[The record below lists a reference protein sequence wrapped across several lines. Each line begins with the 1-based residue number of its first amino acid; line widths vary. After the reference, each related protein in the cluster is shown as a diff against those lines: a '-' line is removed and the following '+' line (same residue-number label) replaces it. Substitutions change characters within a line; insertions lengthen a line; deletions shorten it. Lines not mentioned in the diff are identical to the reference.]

1 MTILQGLI
9 LGLIQGVAEFLPVSS
24 SGHLAVAQHLFG
36 LDEVPLLFDV
46 TLHMAT
52 LLAVVIY
59 FRKVIGRLFMI
70 LFRAIGQRGEPTNVA
85 PITDAK
91 IATLAPNEQAGRYTI
106 IMIIMSTIVTGAI
119 GVVTS
124 KLIKNISITY
134 ICVGFLVTAGL
145 LIASSVVDKIRCLH
159 RAAMNGVSGDRHLT
173 GINWWQALII
183 GFAQGVGTLPGISRS
198 GSTIAGALF
207 SGVDRRTAGDY
218 SFIVSIPAILGA
230 FILEL
235 KDLDAVTGTVGLL
248 PLVVGCVAA
257 FISGYLALTWLMG
270 IIRRGHLEWFAVYLI
285 PLGVLGL
292 IFF

>member
-1 MTILQGLI
+1 M
-9 LGLIQGVAEFLPVSS
+9 IQGVAEFLPVSS
-24 SGHLAVAQHLFG
+24 SGHLAVVQHLLG
-36 LDEVPLLFDV
+36 LDDIPLLFDV
-46 TLHMAT
+46 MLHLAT

-70 LFRAIGQRGEPTNVA
+70 LFRAIGQKGEPAHTEA
-85 PITDAK
+85 ITDAK

-106 IMIIMSTIVTGAI
+106 IMIIMTTMVTGAI
-119 GVVTS
+119 GMVTS
-124 KLIKNISITY
+124 KLIKNISLTH
-134 ICVGFLVTAGL
+134 ICIGFIVTAAL
-145 LIASSVVDKIRCLH
+145 LVASSVIDKIRCLH

-173 GINWWQALII
+173 GIRWWQALII

-230 FILEL
+230 FILEF
-235 KDLDAVTGTVGLL
+235 KDLGAVAGTVGVL
-248 PLVVGCVAA
+248 PVVTGCVAA
-257 FISGYLALTWLMG
+257 FVSGYLALSWLMG
-270 IIRRGHLEWFAVYLI
+270 IIRRGHLEWFAAYLI